1 MENFANKKIIFEL
14 EVTFEKIINT
24 IYKMVERV
32 PQSKESFSFENFKKS
47 PAFTVIVN
55 ASLFVAGVVFIQS
68 PLMDML
74 VPQL

>member
-1 MENFANKKIIFEL
+1 
-14 EVTFEKIINT
+14 
-24 IYKMVERV
+24 MVERV